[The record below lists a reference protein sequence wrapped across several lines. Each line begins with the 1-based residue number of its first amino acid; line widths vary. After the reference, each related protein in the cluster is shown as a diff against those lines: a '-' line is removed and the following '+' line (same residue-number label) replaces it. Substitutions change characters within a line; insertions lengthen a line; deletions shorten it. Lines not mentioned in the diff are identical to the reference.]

1 MLQYRDSYDYGLPKP
16 YSIDDELEQ
25 LRQLLMAGGDD
36 FQLYQQ
42 IRKYCFRQIKITE
55 LAATIILKDLELI
68 KAKSEKAANII
79 TFFICNSDSSY
90 KEIGEF
96 FGVTKQS
103 VYDLLTRWSKEYKW
117 LANLIII
124 KGNELAKNENN
135 RTIFFSAGASRNHF
149 LIEQEGEDE
158 NR

>member
-16 YSIDDELEQ
+16 YSIDEQLEQ

-42 IRKYCFRQIKITE
+42 IRKYCFREIKITE

-68 KAKSEKAANII
+68 RSKSEKAANVI
-79 TFFICNSDSSY
+79 TFFICNSDASY
-90 KEIGEF
+90 KEIGEV
-96 FGVTKQS
+96 FGVSKQG
-103 VYDLLTRWSKEYKW
+103 VYDMLVRWSKEYRW

-124 KGNELAKNENN
+124 KGNQLAKNQNN
-135 RTIFFSAGASRNHF
+135 RTVFFSTGASRNHF
-149 LIEQEGEDE
+149 LIEQEGAE
-158 NR
+158 